1 MVKLK
6 ERLTASSVHL
16 GLSVCLAAIAALLV
30 FTAWY
35 PWPYREV
42 SGGREL
48 FLILVSVDVILGPL
62 ITLVI
67 FDRRKPVREL
77 VTDLSVVGVI
87 QLAALAYGL
96 WTVAVARPVHLVF
109 EVDRLRVVH
118 AVDVPEELLPQ
129 TPPGIRPE
137 PWTGPTMLAVRPFRD
152 AAEQSTMTM
161 QALQGIQLAAR
172 PDLWQPWADARDRVL
187 AAAHS
192 VESLERKLPTKA
204 ALIDAALQ
212 RAGRDARDTLYLPMV
227 SRKLAW
233 TAFLDPKTAKVVGFA
248 PLDSF

>member
-1 MVKLK
+1 MVNVK
-6 ERLTASSVHL
+6 ERLKASSVHL
-16 GLSVCLAAIAALLV
+16 GISLGIAACAALLV

-48 FLILVSVDVILGPL
+48 FLILVSVDVVLGPL
-62 ITLVI
+62 ITLAV

-77 VTDLSVVGVI
+77 VMDLSVVGIV

-109 EVDRLRVVH
+109 EIDRLRVVH
-118 AVDVPEELLPQ
+118 AVDVPDELLPQ

-137 PWTGPTMLAVRPFRD
+137 PWTGPTLLAVRPFRD
-152 AAEQSTMTM
+152 AAEQGSMTM

-172 PDLWQPWADARDRVL
+172 PDLWQPWADARSRVL
-187 AAAHS
+187 AAAQS

-204 ALIDAALQ
+204 SVIDAALQ
-212 RAGRDARDTLYLPMV
+212 RAGRTARDTLYLPMV

-233 TAFLDPKTAKVVGFA
+233 TAFVDPKTAQVVGFA